1 MSEIDINEKLEDF
14 REAQMEANK
23 EIFKMDLDK
32 AGIETLR
39 GLSKR
44 TLEKGREEFTKKSK
58 AK

>member
-44 TLEKGREEFTKKSK
+44 TLEKGREEFAKKSK

>member
-23 EIFKMDLDK
+23 EIFKMDLDR
-32 AGIETLR
+32 AWIETLR

-44 TLEKGREEFTKKSK
+44 ALERGREELTKKSK
-58 AK
+58 TK